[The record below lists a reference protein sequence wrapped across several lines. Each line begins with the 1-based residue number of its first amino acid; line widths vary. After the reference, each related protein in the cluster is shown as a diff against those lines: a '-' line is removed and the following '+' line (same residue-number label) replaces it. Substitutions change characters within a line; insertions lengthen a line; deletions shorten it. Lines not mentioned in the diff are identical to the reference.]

1 MRALIDTCVVI
12 DAMQNRAPFY
22 EDAQKILLLVAN
34 KRLDG
39 YLAASSVTDIYYLM
53 HRHTHSDKDSRKVL
67 NTLFHLF
74 ELLDTAGIDCRR
86 ALSSEM
92 ADFEDAVIAEAAAR
106 AEMDC
111 IVTRNLKDYE
121 KARAKIYSP
130 FELLELLEE
139 NDSQPAEG

>member
-1 MRALIDTCVVI
+1 MRALIDTCIVI
-12 DAMQNRAPFY
+12 DAMQNHTPFC
-22 EDAQKILLLVAN
+22 EDAQKIFLLVAN
-34 KRLDG
+34 KNIEG

-53 HRHTHSDKDSRKVL
+53 HRHIHSDKESRRVL

-92 ADFEDAVIAEAAAR
+92 ADFEDVVMEEAAVR

-121 KARAKIYSP
+121 KARIKVYSP
-130 FELLELLEE
+130 AELLKLLGE
-139 NDSQPAEG
+139 DDP

>member
-1 MRALIDTCVVI
+1 MRALIDTCIVI
-12 DAMQNRAPFY
+12 DAMQNRTPFC
-22 EDAQKILLLVAN
+22 EDAQKIFLLVAN
-34 KRLDG
+34 KNIEG

-53 HRHTHSDKDSRKVL
+53 HRHTHSDKESRKVL

-92 ADFEDAVIAEAAAR
+92 TDFEDAVMEEAAVR

-121 KARAKIYSP
+121 KARIKIYSP
-130 FELLELLEE
+130 AELLKLLGE
-139 NDSQPAEG
+139 NDP